1 MNHKIKQLYIQALDK
16 DHEAQLEKFAH
27 LLINTCAE
35 LAEDVQTSTRIL
47 DYFELGRVAKLQQ
60 LKQQVLQKYAKNV

>member
-1 MNHKIKQLYIQALDK
+1 MNHKIKQLYIQSLDK

-27 LLINTCAE
+27 CLINKCAE
-35 LAEDVQTSTRIL
+35 LAQDVQTSTRIL

-60 LKQQVLQKYAKNV
+60 LKQQVLEKYAKNV